1 MLFKQ
6 AILEKIQRGEVRLA
20 FRCWRRPTVKPGGRL
35 RTAIGELAIDA
46 VEPVAAES
54 ITEQDAQLAGF
65 ADRDALLAEL
75 AKRQDGE
82 LYRIAFHLAGP
93 DSRHA
98 LRAND
103 DLSEPDIAAI
113 AARLKRL
120 DARSSPWTHSYLRL
134 IADNTGVAAS
144 ALADA
149 AGVEKALFK
158 RRVRRL
164 KELGLTESLTTGYR
178 LSRRGARFLE
188 RVREI

>member
-6 AILEKIQRGEVRLA
+6 AILEKIRRGEVRLA
-20 FRCWRRPTVKPGGRL
+20 FRRWRRPTVKPGGRL

-46 VEPVAAES
+46 LEPVAADA
-54 ITEQDAQLAGF
+54 ITEKDAQLAGF

-75 AKRQDGE
+75 AKLQEGE

-93 DSRHA
+93 DARDA
-98 LRAND
+98 LREDD

-113 AARLKRL
+113 ASRLEHL
-120 DARSSPWTHSYLRL
+120 DAHSSPWTHSYLRL
-134 IADNTGVAAS
+134 IADNPGVAAS

-164 KELGLTESLTTGYR
+164 KALGLTESLPTGYR
-178 LSRRGARFLE
+178 LSRRGRRFLE